1 MATVLI
7 RNLSDTAK
15 ARLEARASLKA
26 RSLESEL
33 RDILEKEALLDAGNP
48 DDLEPMGSWL
58 VRITRPGY
66 DDVADAI
73 AAARHA
79 PERPMLT
86 FDE

>member
-7 RNLSDTAK
+7 RNLSDNAK
-15 ARLEARASLKA
+15 ARLETRASLKA
-26 RSLESEL
+26 RSLEAEL
-33 RDILEKEALLDAGNP
+33 RDILEKEALLEAGNP

-58 VRITRPGY
+58 VRITRPGF

-79 PERPMLT
+79 PERSMLT
-86 FDE
+86 FDD

>member
-7 RNLSDTAK
+7 RNLSDDAK

-26 RSLESEL
+26 RSLEAEL